1 MTRVRAGRGAAAVA
15 TLLLCAVRVA
25 GADPRLD
32 EMLRELGKAN
42 AAVRTL
48 RAQFVQERH
57 VAIVRDV
64 LRSSGT
70 FVLDKRGRVAWNVTE
85 PERVRVVIRKDGVF
99 ADGKRVGGGAPGSG
113 EPPAGFS
120 PLPLLEGL
128 NEVFAGI
135 SEQTTRDFEIRR
147 LADDRLEL
155 KPRSPALAS
164 WLSAMEITLDAKTRT
179 PARVRLDEPG
189 GDSTEIT
196 FRDVTVNPT
205 LDDAAFAP

>member
-1 MTRVRAGRGAAAVA
+1 MSGRIR
-15 TLLLCAVRVA
+15 TTA
-25 GADPRLD
+25 GALALWLAGVGGASADARLD
-32 EMLRELGKAN
+32 ARLRELGKAN

-48 RAQFVQERH
+48 RAQFVQQRH

-64 LRSSGT
+64 LRSAGT
-70 FVLDKRGRVAWNVTE
+70 FLLDKRGRVAWIVTE
-85 PERVRVVIRKDGVF
+85 PEPVRVVIRKDGVF
-99 ADGKRVGGGAPGSG
+99 ADGKRVGGAPDSG
-113 EPPAGFS
+113 ETPAGFS
-120 PLPLLEGL
+120 PLPLLQGL

-135 SEQTTRDFEIRR
+135 SEQTTRDFSVRL

-164 WLSAMEITLDAKTRT
+164 WLSAMEVTLDAKTST
-179 PARVRLDEPG
+179 PSRVRLEEPG

-196 FRDVTVNPT
+196 FRDVTVNPA